1 MVVNRR
7 NWLVLSRAPFGFA
20 TRIDHMHDLMLFIR
34 LVLRVFQ
41 HTNRQ
46 GRAKLLLHCA
56 RRHLKLAVNRINH
69 ALRVLRDADLGDV
82 PRGKAQALAVDVQI
96 DRTRA
101 KHHQIV
107 IQLMHFLLEVRAV
120 KRLIHLVDANL

>member
-7 NWLVLSRAPFGFA
+7 NWLVLGRAPFGFA
-20 TRIDHMHDLMLFIR
+20 TRIDHMHDLMLFVR

-46 GRAKLLLHCA
+46 GRAELLLHRA

-69 ALRVLRDADLGDV
+69 ALRILRDADLGDV
-82 PRGKAQALAVDVQI
+82 PRGKPQSLAVDVQI

-101 KHHQIV
+101 EHHQVI

-120 KRLIHLVDANL
+120 ERLIHLVDADL